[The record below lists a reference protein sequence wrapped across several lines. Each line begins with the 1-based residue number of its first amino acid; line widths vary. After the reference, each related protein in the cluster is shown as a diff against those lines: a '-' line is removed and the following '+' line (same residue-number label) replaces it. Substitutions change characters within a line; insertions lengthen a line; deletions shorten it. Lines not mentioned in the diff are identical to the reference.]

1 MITERGRID
10 TRSLNDI
17 NVMHHSPLY
26 LDVTGGRW
34 PPSKM
39 TYTINGRTRTLPYYV
54 VDGIYPRYAC
64 LIPPHSRPSTEE
76 QTTLNRLQEA
86 IRKDVERLFGVLMK
100 RFHVALHPGRY
111 RSVSQLVTTYKAI
124 CILHNMCVESRRSTF
139 LSRRRRAAGGDGG
152 TNCGVG
158 GDAGGASDG
167 GDGQSG
173 GEQAVGA
180 AAAGEPAP
188 GGAAADG
195 AGGVAAA
202 MGNIDA
208 AGNAPPALNPAP
220 HPPAGGMAANFDAWA
235 ETQNHAEC
243 ERLRDDLTADIFRDR
258 GELLAPYIG

>member
-39 TYTINGRTRTLPYYV
+39 TYKINGRTRTLPYYV

-100 RFHVALHPGRY
+100 QFHVALHPGRY
-111 RSVSQLVTTYKAI
+111 SSVSQLVTTYKAT
-124 CILHNMCVESRRSTF
+124 CLLHNMCVGIRRSTV
-139 LSRRRRAAGGDGG
+139 LSLRRRGAGGDGG

-167 GDGQSG
+167 GD
-173 GEQAVGA
+173 V
-180 AAAGEPAP
+180 
-188 GGAAADG
+188 
-195 AGGVAAA
+195 
-202 MGNIDA
+202 
-208 AGNAPPALNPAP
+208 
-220 HPPAGGMAANFDAWA
+220 
-235 ETQNHAEC
+235 
-243 ERLRDDLTADIFRDR
+243 
-258 GELLAPYIG
+258 